1 MKIPETT
8 LEKAFAVNGIER
20 WKTDIGQSERKTEKE
35 EWKIEIEI
43 IGRGRK
49 EEAMFRG
56 AFIQIE

>member
-1 MKIPETT
+1 MESNDGRRTSVSRN
-8 LEKAFAVNGIER
+8 EKE
-20 WKTDIGQSERKTEKE
+20 TEKE
-35 EWKIEIEI
+35 EWKMEIEI